1 MREREFECFGESTE
15 RRKTFSVS
23 IKREVTKIDKDENES
38 VVTISHKIKFIDS
51 ANLWQVHYQI
61 LLAFLQKEFIKL
73 NVKIVIAFLN
83 MKVSRTK
90 ILIYLI

>member
-23 IKREVTKIDKDENES
+23 IKREVTKIDKDKNES

-61 LLAFLQKEFIKL
+61 LLAFSQKEFIKL

>member
-1 MREREFECFGESTE
+1 MREREFECFGERTE

-51 ANLWQVHYQI
+51 ANLWQVHDQI
-61 LLAFLQKEFIKL
+61 LLAFSQKEFIKL